1 MRFFV
6 AFVISLIS
14 LAVAAADFMPKAFKA
29 EFDQSFVSVMKKKTV
44 VNHGVLFYQ
53 YPGNIR
59 LEITDPEEGLVY
71 VSNPQKSW
79 YYRPP
84 FIPGEPGELSVSPKG
99 NTLVAK
105 FFDGLKN
112 GLKTNPLY
120 NVRDLGD
127 KKYEIIFKKNAA
139 KDAGVKKATIVL
151 GAGPQ
156 TLSFEN
162 VEKISL
168 VFSDNKKVDLL
179 FKSLVSSD
187 KHPEEVFFFKV
198 PDNTNVTTQ

>member
-1 MRFFV
+1 MKIFFALLLV
-6 AFVISLIS
+6 TFFCQVF
-14 LAVAAADFMPKAFKA
+14 AADFMPKAFKA
-29 EFDQSFVSVMKKKTV
+29 EFDQSFVSVIKKKTV
-44 VNHGVLFYQ
+44 TNHGVLSYQ

-59 LEITDPEEGLVY
+59 LEITDPDEGLIY

-84 FIPGEPGELSVSPKG
+84 FIPGEPGELSVSPQG

-112 GLKTNPLY
+112 GLKSNRLY
-120 NVRDLGD
+120 DVRDLGD
-127 KKYEIIFKKNAA
+127 RKYELVFKKDAA

-151 GAGPQ
+151 AAGSQ
-156 TLSFEN
+156 DFLK

-179 FKSLVSSD
+179 FKSITALEKFAD
-187 KHPEEVFFFKV
+187 DVFIFKA
-198 PDNTNVTTQ
+198 PDNTNVTNQ

>member
-1 MRFFV
+1 MRFLVCLTIFFV
-6 AFVISLIS
+6 S
-14 LAVAAADFMPKAFKA
+14 LAVCGADFMPKAFKA
-29 EFDQSFVSVMKKKTV
+29 EFDQSFVSVIKKKTV
-44 VNHGVLFYQ
+44 TNHGVLFYQ

-59 LEITDPEEGLVY
+59 LEITDPDEGLIY

-112 GLKTNPLY
+112 GLKANPLY
-120 NVRDLGD
+120 DVRDLGD

-139 KDAGVKKATIVL
+139 KDAGVKKATIAL
-151 GAGPQ
+151 SAGSPA
-156 TLSFEN
+156 LAFAN

-168 VFSDNKKVDLL
+168 VFTDNKKVDLL
-179 FKSLVSSD
+179 FKSLASLE
-187 KHPEEVFFFKV
+187 KHPDEVFTFTV
-198 PDNTNVTTQ
+198 PDNTNITAQ

>member
-1 MRFFV
+1 MKFICLFLSFICWTV
-6 AFVISLIS
+6 Y
-14 LAVAAADFMPKAFKA
+14 AADFMPKAFKA
-29 EFDQSFVSVMKKKTV
+29 EFDQSFMSVIKKKTV

-59 LEITDPEEGLVY
+59 LEITDPDEGLIY

-112 GLKTNPLY
+112 GLKANPLY
-120 NVRDLGD
+120 DVRDLGD

-139 KDAGVKKATIVL
+139 KDAGVKKATL
-151 GAGPQ
+151 ALRTGAE
-156 TLSFEN
+156 TLAFAK
-162 VEKISL
+162 VDKISL
-168 VFSDNKKVDLL
+168 VFTDNKKVDLV
-179 FKSLVSSD
+179 FKSLTALE
-187 KHPEEVFFFKV
+187 KHPDEVFTFVV
-198 PDNTNVTTQ
+198 PENTNITHQ